1 MEEGH
6 EEFRTSRVSEEFLWS
21 YHTVLRGVVE
31 VPHCVSCWLEAGA
44 PIDEVVPHAI
54 TVAAFAGIG
63 FLREVFPESAGVIGC
78 EGVAGG
84 KTEGGGGGVACGW
97 GVAVRP

>member
-1 MEEGH
+1 MEEGQ
-6 EEFRTSRVSEEFLWS
+6 EEFCTAWVCEELFRA
-21 YHTVLRGVVE
+21 YHTILCGVVE

-44 PIDEVVPHAI
+44 TIDEVVPRAI

-63 FLREVFPESAGVIGC
+63 FLQEVFPESAGVIGC

-97 GVAVRP
+97 GVAIRP